1 MNGNSPI
8 TARLIF
14 WPVDRDAVWLKAQF
28 TPKILAEM
36 CRDGDCPLKAFLY
49 GYDRCPAKSAIMCDD
64 VTAKDWI
71 RFLSVGAPIG
81 GRDESAGN
89 GA

>member
-1 MNGNSPI
+1 MDANSPI

-14 WPVDRDAVWLKAQF
+14 WPVDRESVWLKAEF
-28 TPKILAEM
+28 TPKTLAEM

-71 RFLSVGAPIG
+71 SFLSVGAPIG
-81 GRDESAGN
+81 GSDEK
-89 GA
+89 